1 MKKLLLGLALASFA
15 LVGCTTTTIGA
26 GTKIDEQA
34 MFAAEA
40 AYNVPAQAYVVADAN
55 DKLTPAVKATVK
67 PILVDAYGYLFIA
80 RCAYNFVNFGK
91 FQPLPVGKSC
101 PANATN
107 AAAFNAAKASVASLS
122 SKASSLLPK

>member
-1 MKKLLLGLALASFA
+1 MKKLLLGLALASLS
-15 LVGCTTTTIGA
+15 LVGCTTTSVGES
-26 GTKIDEQA
+26 TKIDNQA

-40 AYNVPAQAYVVADAN
+40 AYNVPAQAYVAADAN
-55 DKLTPAVKATVK
+55 DKLSPAVKATVK
-67 PILVDAYGYLFIA
+67 PVLVDAYGYLLIA

-107 AAAFNAAKASVASLS
+107 VAAFKAATASVESLS
-122 SKASSLLPK
+122 KKASSLLPK